1 MRAMGTQKMNLTRDQ
16 ILSALKQWNRAWDAH
31 DLQSVMDLFHEDVLF
46 ENWTGA
52 LVRGKTA
59 LEKAWEDWFS
69 EHGGFRFLEEDTF
82 VDEIQQKAL
91 YRWRLEWPSLEKG
104 YEGRPEIRRGIDVV
118 HFKDGKIVAKLTY
131 SKTTVDIDGRRCKL
145 RAARAG

>member
-1 MRAMGTQKMNLTRDQ
+1 M
-16 ILSALKQWNRAWDAH
+16 ILCW
-31 DLQSVMDLFHEDVLF
+31 V
-46 ENWTGA
+46 
-52 LVRGKTA
+52 
-59 LEKAWEDWFS
+59 EKAWEDWFS

-104 YEGRPEIRRGIDVV
+104 YEGRPEIRRGIDVL

>member
-1 MRAMGTQKMNLTRDQ
+1 MNLTRDQ
-16 ILSALKQWNRAWDAH
+16 ILSALQQWNRAWDAH

-52 LVRGKTA
+52 RVRGKPA
-59 LEKAWEDWFS
+59 LEKAWEGWFS
-69 EHGGFRFLEEDTF
+69 EHGDFRFLEEDTF

-104 YEGRPEIRRGIDVV
+104 YEGRPEIRRGIDVL

-131 SKTTVDIDGRRCKL
+131 SKTTVDIEGRRCRL
-145 RAARAG
+145 RAAKAG